1 MVRGPASQA
10 SLPPSNIVSTMQAVV
25 FDQPGDPQSVLQVRD
40 VELGQPEHGEV
51 LVRMLASPV
60 NPSDLMF
67 VRGEYTLKP
76 ELPAIPGFEG
86 VGVVE
91 ASGGGLLG
99 RFMVG
104 KRVAVLNR
112 GGGNWAERTVLPAR
126 GVIPLPSWLSVD
138 QAATYFVNPASAV
151 VMTRHV
157 LAVPAGQ
164 WLLQTA
170 AGSALGKMVVRLGR
184 RFGFRT
190 LCIVR
195 RPDQVAELQQLGADA
210 VLAFDPDRDDLLEFV
225 VKIRDITGGQGV
237 PFAID
242 PVGGATGSL
251 VVKVLGR
258 GARMLV
264 FGTLSGSALTLAPRD
279 LMSLDASISG
289 FWLGNYMDSL
299 KLLAKLKLVRQISG
313 LIREGVLGSD
323 VGQRFPLSA
332 IEDAVV
338 AAQQPARSGKVL
350 LTICDR

>member
-1 MVRGPASQA
+1 
-10 SLPPSNIVSTMQAVV
+10 MQAVV
-25 FDQPGDPQSVLQVRD
+25 FDQTGDPQTVLQTRD
-40 VELGQPEHGEV
+40 VERRQPARGEV
-51 LVRMLASPV
+51 SLRMLASPV

-76 ELPAIPGFEG
+76 VPPAIPGFEG

-91 ASGGGLLG
+91 SSGGGLLG

-112 GGGNWAERTVLPAR
+112 SGGNWAEQTVLPAR
-126 GVIPLPSWLSVD
+126 GVIPLPSWLSLD
-138 QAATYFVNPASAV
+138 QAATYFVNPASAL

-157 LAVPAGQ
+157 LNVPAGQ

-170 AGSALGKMVVRLGR
+170 AGSALGKMVVRLGQ

-190 LCIVR
+190 LCVVR
-195 RPDQVAELQQLGADA
+195 RLEQAAELQQLGADA
-210 VLAFDPDRDDLLEFV
+210 VVVFDPDRDDASEFV
-225 VKIRDITGGQGV
+225 VKVRDITGGQGV

-251 VVKVLGR
+251 VVKCLGR

-264 FGTLSGSALTLAPRD
+264 FGTLSGSAMTLSPRD
-279 LMSLDASISG
+279 LMSLNATISG

-299 KLLAKLKLVRQISG
+299 KLFAKLKLVRQISG
-313 LIREGVLGSD
+313 LLQAGVLGSD
-323 VGQRFPLSA
+323 VGQRFELSA
-332 IEDAVV
+332 IKDAVA
-338 AAQQPARSGKVL
+338 AAQQPGRSGKVL
-350 LTICDR
+350 LTICGE